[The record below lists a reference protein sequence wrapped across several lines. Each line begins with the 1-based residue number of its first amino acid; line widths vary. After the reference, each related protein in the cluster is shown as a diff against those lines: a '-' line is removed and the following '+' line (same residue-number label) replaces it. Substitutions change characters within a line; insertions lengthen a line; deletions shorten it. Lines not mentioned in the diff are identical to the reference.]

1 MSGRRNQENEV
12 PKLFISNQDSTVELT
27 RKEYKGER
35 DEISIIMNFVIF
47 LILFFILPQIL
58 ELIPFAGNILA
69 SSAKLVTFVIF
80 IRDIGN
86 FSKKIAEFLV
96 LLNDKT
102 INIQIS
108 PILPN
113 DEAINIQT
121 SPKTGY
127 SKISDLGGLRTGIA
141 IGEKLAG
148 FLISRRID

>member
-1 MSGRRNQENEV
+1 
-12 PKLFISNQDSTVELT
+12 
-27 RKEYKGER
+27 
-35 DEISIIMNFVIF
+35 MNFVIF

-102 INIQIS
+102 RNIQIS
-108 PILPN
+108 PTLPN

-127 SKISDLGGLRTGIA
+127 SEISDLGGLRTGIV